1 MTTAAAPPRIA
12 DDRLAELLELVRGA
26 DSVELKFSPAE
37 TRAHLAQR
45 GIDLA
50 GEQETKT
57 KRALEFFSA
66 RRKQAKE
73 TT

>member
-1 MTTAAAPPRIA
+1 MTVAAAAPKLSDEQLI
-12 DDRLAELLELVRGA
+12 ELLGLIKDS

-37 TRAHLAQR
+37 TRAYLAQR